1 MNYTS
6 YILKKQPINPSLL
19 ISDSR
24 GWRELT
30 TLVVL
35 PASVIGFV
43 FVAGLLPVAF
53 TIDLGRGVKLRY
65 YKHQAKKRRISYVKC
80 VLRSLGHEP
89 DKDIIQLLIAA

>member
-19 ISDSR
+19 ISDTR

-30 TLVVL
+30 TAAVL
-35 PASVIGFV
+35 PASVVGFV

-65 YKHQAKKRRISYVKC
+65 YKAQMKRRRLSYISC
-80 VLRSLGHEP
+80 VLRSLDHEP